1 MVDGYVGG
9 IYKLLKIDIAYGIY
23 GSEGFSPWKA
33 LLELLIVQLVVVVS
47 ERRGCQRNTSSSI
60 NKLSLIWP

>member
-9 IYKLLKIDIAYGIY
+9 IYKLLKTDIAYGIY

-33 LLELLIVQLVVVVS
+33 LLGLLIVQLVVVVVSGETRLS
-47 ERRGCQRNTSSSI
+47 E
-60 NKLSLIWP
+60 KHVVLS